1 MRKDDSKI
9 VGRIDAL
16 SEAETYTSGRQRPA
30 TKATGLKRTES
41 LEAGRLRVPEVD
53 TLPSTGSPESP
64 GPGTGPSFVGTR
76 KYKLTGMF
84 WSWHKASLASLA
96 RLGLVRG
103 IG

>member
-16 SEAETYTSGRQRPA
+16 SEAETYTSGRQRAA

-41 LEAGRLRVPEVD
+41 LEVGRLRLPEVD

-64 GPGTGPSFVGTR
+64 DRVPV
-76 KYKLTGMF
+76 
-84 WSWHKASLASLA
+84 LA
-96 RLGLVRG
+96 
-103 IG
+103 